1 MTVRREKNTLVIDW
15 ADNYAEL
22 NAFDAEIRNTQ
33 VMVMPTRKRTAYVY
47 GFNVFSELTT
57 ARHLRSIMYALEVVE
72 AQGHLV
78 YISSQA
84 RTIFKR
90 IKDIRRLEDEIYL
103 NRKRTRVLV

>member
-1 MTVRREKNTLVIDW
+1 MTIRREKTTLVIDYGGNE
-15 ADNYAEL
+15 AGKRL
-22 NAFDAEIRNTQ
+22 FDLEVRDST
-33 VMVMPTRKRTAYVY
+33 VMVLPTRKRTAYVY

-72 AQGHLV
+72 AQGNSV

-90 IKDIRRLEDEIYL
+90 IKDLRRLEDEIYL
-103 NRKRTRVLV
+103 NRKRVLV